1 MSTISDVARAA
12 GVSVATVSRALR
24 GLERVSPETRERVFR
39 AAADLQYVASPA
51 ATSLVSGRTR
61 GVAVIVPYFNR
72 WFFATVVS
80 GIEKALREQGHHV
93 LLCDLEGHTF
103 DTRLPITQGMLWKRV
118 DGAIILNVPP
128 EPAERALLDRLGI
141 PVVTVGNR
149 EPGWPSV
156 RIDDRLAMAV
166 ATRHTV
172 DLGHRAIAYAGT
184 VPLSATHLRTP
195 QDRREAFMDVLAD
208 HGIAC
213 RREWVVESDW
223 TARGAAED
231 FHHLLSRGPRP
242 TCVVAASDEM
252 AFGVLNAAR
261 RLGIDVPGELSV
273 IGIDDHVLSEIFDLT
288 TVRQDVEAQG
298 RRAGELMLGALQNDD
313 AADVDEVLG
322 VELVT
327 RGTTAPP
334 AAGAGKARRRH
345 TRVAAG
351 AAG

>member
-1 MSTISDVARAA
+1 VSTISDVAKAA
-12 GVSVATVSRALR
+12 DVSVATVSRALR
-24 GLERVSPETRERVFR
+24 GLDRVSPRTRDRVLR
-39 AAADLQYVASPA
+39 AAADLHYVASPA

-80 GIEKALREQGHHV
+80 GIEKALREHGHHV

-118 DGAIILNVPP
+118 DGAIILNIPP
-128 EPAERALLDRLGI
+128 EPAERALVDRPGI

-149 EPGWPSV
+149 ERGCPSV
-156 RIDDRLAMAV
+156 RIDDRLAMAM
-166 ATRHTV
+166 ATRHAI
-172 DLGHRAIAYAGT
+172 DLGHRAIAYAGL
-184 VPLSATHLRTP
+184 VPLSVTHLRTP
-195 QDRREAFMDVLAD
+195 LDRRDAFMEVLAD
-208 HGIAC
+208 HEITC
-213 RREWVVESDW
+213 PHEWFVESDW
-223 TARGAAED
+223 TAQGAAED
-231 FHHLLSRGPRP
+231 FHRVLSCGPRP

-252 AFGVLNAAR
+252 AFGVLHAAR

-298 RRAGELMLGALQNDD
+298 RRAGELLLEAL
-313 AADVDEVLG
+313 ASGELPVVDEVLG

-327 RGTTAPP
+327 RGSTAPP
-334 AAGAGKARRRH
+334 AAGARAAPRRR
-345 TRVAAG
+345 TPVPAG
-351 AAG
+351 APG

>member
-24 GLERVSPETRERVFR
+24 GLDRVSPRTRERVLR
-39 AAADLQYVASPA
+39 AADDLHYVASPA

-80 GIEKALREQGHHV
+80 GIEKALREHGHHV

-118 DGAIILNVPP
+118 DGAIILNIPP
-128 EPAERALLDRLGI
+128 EPAERALVDRLGI

-149 EPGWPSV
+149 ERGWPSV
-156 RIDDRLAMAV
+156 RIDDRLAMAM
-166 ATRHTV
+166 ATRHAI
-172 DLGHRAIAYAGT
+172 DLGHRAIAYAGM
-184 VPLSATHLRTP
+184 VPLSVTHLRTP
-195 QDRREAFMDVLAD
+195 QDRRDAFMEVLAD
-208 HGIAC
+208 HAISC
-213 RREWVVESDW
+213 PHEWFVESDW
-223 TARGAAED
+223 TAQGAAED
-231 FHHLLSRGPRP
+231 FHRLLSCGPRP

-252 AFGVLNAAR
+252 AFGVLHAAR

-298 RRAGELMLGALQNDD
+298 RRAGELLLEALASGELPD
-313 AADVDEVLG
+313 ADEVLG

-327 RGTTAPP
+327 RGSTAPP
-334 AAGAGKARRRH
+334 AAGARSTPRRR
-345 TRVAAG
+345 TPVPASAPG
-351 AAG
+351 

>member
-1 MSTISDVARAA
+1 VSTISDVARAA

-24 GLERVSPETRERVFR
+24 GLERVSPGTRERVLR
-39 AAADLQYVASPA
+39 VAADLQYVASPA

-118 DGAIILNVPP
+118 DGAVILNVPP
-128 EPAERALLDRLGI
+128 EPAERALLDRLDI

-156 RIDDRLAMAV
+156 RIDDRLAMTV
-166 ATRHTV
+166 ATRHAV

-195 QDRREAFMDVLAD
+195 QDRRDAFLDVLAD
-208 HGIAC
+208 HAITC
-213 RREWVVESDW
+213 PRQWVVESDW

-231 FHHLLSRGPRP
+231 FHRLLSRGPRP

-252 AFGVLNAAR
+252 AFGVLHAAR

-273 IGIDDHVLSEIFDLT
+273 IGIDDHVLAEIFDLT

-298 RRAGELMLGALQNDD
+298 RRAGELMLAALQDGQ
-313 AADVDEVLG
+313 ASDVDEVLG

-334 AAGAGKARRRH
+334 AAGAGKAPRRH
-345 TRVAAG
+345 TPVPAG
-351 AAG
+351 ASG